1 MKEALTGAPTGK
13 RGGELSV
20 SPGGRGGRCKSPE
33 ARAPAGLWR
42 KSRKARVL
50 EAAKESGKK
59 GGGKAG

>member
-42 KSRKARVL
+42 KSSKARVL